1 MPNDLIRYDLL
12 VQDALCGVVK
22 KVLGDAARHGLPGD
36 HHFYITFRT
45 HAPGVRL
52 SNRMRELYPEEMTII
67 LQHQFEDLKVTDY
80 AFEVGLSFKNIPEIL
95 LVPFDALTGFFDP
108 SVQFSAK
115 FEPQGEA
122 DEAGGSP
129 LAASPAP
136 RPLGLPAPAAL
147 TPLAPVPASIPAAL
161 SHVGSGPALASV
173 PKSGKTGEGKTGVSR
188 IGEGKSGEGKSGEG
202 KASSERS
209 PQDRKTPER
218 VSPAERKT
226 GPVAVADAGAQETKV
241 VSIDAFRK
249 KP

>member
-12 VQDALCGVVK
+12 VQEALCGVVK

-80 AFEVGLSFKNIPEIL
+80 AFEVGLSFKGVPEIL
-95 LVPFDALTGFFDP
+95 LVPFEALTGFFDP

-115 FEPQGEA
+115 FEPQAEAGA
-122 DEAGGSP
+122 DEAGTGSK
-129 LAASPAP
+129 ATSVEKAP
-136 RPLGLPAPAAL
+136 RPLGLPAPAVTAP
-147 TPLAPVPASIPAAL
+147 TP
-161 SHVGSGPALASV
+161 LASV
-173 PKSGKTGEGKTGVSR
+173 PNT
-188 IGEGKSGEGKSGEG
+188 G
-202 KASSERS
+202 KASTGKASTVKAGTGKAEPDQADVAR
-209 PQDRKTPER
+209 PPER
-218 VSPAERKT
+218 KVEAS
-226 GPVAVADAGAQETKV
+226 AGEEAKV

>member
-122 DEAGGSP
+122 DEAGGAPSP
-129 LAASPAP
+129 VIELAPPA
-136 RPLGLPAPAAL
+136 RPLGLPAPVAL
-147 TPLAPVPASIPAAL
+147 TPPV
-161 SHVGSGPALASV
+161 PALASV
-173 PKSGKTGEGKTGVSR
+173 PKSGKQGEA
-188 IGEGKSGEGKSGEG
+188 KSPPS
-202 KASSERS
+202 RS
-209 PQDRKTPER
+209 PQDRKAPER
-218 VSPAERKT
+218 PGSAPDRKT
-226 GPVAVADAGAQETKV
+226 GPVAVADAGGEEAKV

>member
-12 VQDALCGVVK
+12 VQEALCGVVK

-36 HHFYITFRT
+36 HHFYVTFRT

-80 AFEVGLSFKNIPEIL
+80 AFEVGLSFKGVPEIL
-95 LVPFDALTGFFDP
+95 LVPFEALTGFFDP

-115 FEPQGEA
+115 FEPQLDA
-122 DEAGGSP
+122 DEAEAGRTTTGKTITE
-129 LAASPAP
+129 PAP
-136 RPLGLPAPAAL
+136 RPLGLPAPAA
-147 TPLAPVPASIPAAL
+147 TPPTLLGPGSNAGKASTGKANEGKAND
-161 SHVGSGPALASV
+161 GKSGPA
-173 PKSGKTGEGKTGVSR
+173 KS
-188 IGEGKSGEGKSGEG
+188 
-202 KASSERS
+202 
-209 PQDRKTPER
+209 PER
-218 VSPAERKT
+218 KIEPVT
-226 GPVAVADAGAQETKV
+226 VGPGAGEEAKV